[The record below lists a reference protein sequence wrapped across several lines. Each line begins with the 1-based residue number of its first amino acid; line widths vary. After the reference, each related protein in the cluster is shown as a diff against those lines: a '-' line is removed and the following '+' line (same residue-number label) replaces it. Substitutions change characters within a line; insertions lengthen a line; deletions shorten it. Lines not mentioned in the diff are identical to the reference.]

1 MFAGR
6 RKELQETVT
15 NWKKS
20 PNLTRTGSSRSTN
33 SRGPTQEYNVY
44 NIFHIFQQYLFLI
57 LK

>member
-20 PNLTRTGSSRSTN
+20 PNLSRAN
-33 SRGPTQEYNVY
+33 SLRPTENVY
-44 NIFHIFQQYLFLI
+44 FLTN
-57 LK
+57 K